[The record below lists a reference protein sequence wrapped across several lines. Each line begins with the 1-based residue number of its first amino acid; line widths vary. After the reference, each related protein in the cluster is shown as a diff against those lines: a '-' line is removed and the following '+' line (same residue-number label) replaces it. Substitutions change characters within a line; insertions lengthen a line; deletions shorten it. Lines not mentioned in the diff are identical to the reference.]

1 MADKVFCPTMDTQE
15 SGESGE
21 AAGIIIPT
29 IMSSS
34 ESGPKTD
41 ECLNLESDVEIEE
54 SVKDGD
60 FRQNIAITGSL
71 MKHYTPVCYC
81 LLASK

>member
-1 MADKVFCPTMDTQE
+1 MADEAFCQTMDTQE
-15 SGESGE
+15 LGESRE

-29 IMSSS
+29 SISSS
-34 ESGPKTD
+34 ESGLKTD

-71 MKHYTPVCYC
+71 MKHFTPVCYC
-81 LLASK
+81 